1 MPGLTKQHTLTGLLL
16 LSLTVAGCNRQPA
29 ADVVATVNGKPI
41 AKSDLEKYYKGQLGD
56 QQQTPSQEQADS
68 MRLNVLRSLIDEEIL
83 QQRAAKM
90 NLTATNEEVDAKVAE
105 MKAPVTEEQF
115 NQHLKDSGLTLDD
128 LKRDVRRSLTT
139 EKLLNKEINS
149 RINVTDGDVSSYYNQ
164 HKNEYNLIETQY
176 HLAQIIVTS
185 QPAQQ
190 PQQISNLQAS
200 KANNDGEAQKKIQA
214 LKNRLDS
221 GEDFG
226 TLAMNFS
233 ESPQTAPNGGDMG
246 FFSESQLRSDTEL
259 FNSISK
265 LKPGQVTAV
274 IPVPEGPGS
283 KRAVG
288 YAIFKLVSRE
298 PAGQRSLNDPAVQQ
312 AIRQQLKD
320 GRSQLLK
327 NAYFEMLRDEAK
339 VKNYFAE
346 TVFKNEAK

>member
-1 MPGLTKQHTLTGLLL
+1 MLLL
-16 LSLTVAGCNRQPA
+16 TFVAVGCNRQPA

-41 AKSDLEKYYKGQLGD
+41 AKAELEKYYKGQLGD
-56 QQQTPSQEQADS
+56 SQQTPSQEQADS
-68 MRLNVLRSLIDEEIL
+68 MRLNVLRSLIDEEIF

-90 NLTATNEEVDAKVAE
+90 NLTTTNDEVDAKVAE
-105 MKAPVTEEQF
+105 MKAPVSEEQF

-128 LKRDVRRSLTT
+128 LKRDVRRSLTQ

-149 RINVTDGDVSSYYNQ
+149 HITVSDGDVSSYYNQ
-164 HKNEYNLIETQY
+164 HKAEFNLIETQY

-185 QPAQQ
+185 QPAPQ
-190 PQQISNLQAS
+190 QQISNLQAS
-200 KANNDGEAQKKIQA
+200 KAGNDAEAKKKIQA

-233 ESPQTAPNGGDMG
+233 ESAQTAPNGGDMG
-246 FFSESQLRSDTEL
+246 FFSESQLRSDADL
-259 FNSISK
+259 FNALSK
-265 LKPGQVTAV
+265 LTPGHVTDI

-283 KRAVG
+283 KRIIG

-298 PAGQRSLNDPAVQQ
+298 PAGQRNLNDPAVQQ

-327 NAYFEMLRDEAK
+327 NAYIEMLRDEAK
-339 VKNYFAE
+339 VRNYFAE
-346 TVFKNEAK
+346 QVFKNESK